1 MSIKK
6 GPVYKKGCTG
16 FVELEKTVAKK
27 YSKFNSTFWI
37 NEYSILLYLWPF
49 ETRNI
54 IKYQRVAL
62 VKRKD
67 PDGRYG
73 IFYETIFDRYPFTLS
88 KFKVYHDKTLLQ
100 IMLDISS
107 ALKFMH
113 SMKIWHRDVKPQNI
127 LIDEHGRATIIDFT
141 HSHRFVID
149 ISELNTHVVTSYY
162 RAPEVFRYAI
172 YQRDAYTEKIDVWS
186 LGIILVEIITG
197 RIFIG
202 EVTDACDESIRKIV
216 SDPELFHKHLKAFYM
231 DNKRLF
237 KYADEYW
244 QLILK
249 MTNHLACDRPSMEE
263 VYNELL
269 NIAND
274 NKVSVNIPVNHNK
287 RGMEWRRNAINYSN
301 VPEEIINLCKV
312 KFTDW
317 RKLLRI
323 NLNFTQIIDV
333 LKFLYKKE
341 ILTVDSYSYC
351 LMAVVLILETVL
363 YDGISEINKVADA
376 VRLECDKVRD
386 CIMMLVENFDQELF
400 VNDTFKFREFKA
412 L

>member
-6 GPVYKKGCTG
+6 GPIYKNGVTG
-16 FVELEKTVAKK
+16 FVELEKNVAKK
-27 YSKFNSTFWI
+27 YAKFNSTYWI
-37 NEYSILLYLWPF
+37 NEYSVLLYLWPF

-54 IKYQRVAL
+54 IKYQSVSL

-73 IFYETIFDRYPFTLS
+73 IFYETTFDRYPFTLS
-88 KFKVYHDKTLLQ
+88 EFKVYHDKTLLQ
-100 IMLDISS
+100 IMLDTSS

-127 LIDEHGRATIIDFT
+127 LIDENGRATIIDFT
-141 HSHRFVID
+141 HSHRFVIN
-149 ISELNTHVVTSYY
+149 ISELNTHVVTNYY
-162 RAPEVFRYAI
+162 RAPEVFIYAI

-197 RIFIG
+197 KVFMG
-202 EVTDACDESIRKIV
+202 EVTDACDDSIRKIV

-249 MTNHLACDRPSMEE
+249 MTNHLACDRPTMEE

-269 NIAND
+269 AIATD
-274 NKVSVNIPVNHNK
+274 NKISVNIPVNSNK
-287 RGMEWRRNAINYSN
+287 RGMEWHRSAINYSN

-312 KFTDW
+312 KFIDW
-317 RKLLRI
+317 RKVLKI
-323 NLNFTQIIDV
+323 NINFIQITDV

-341 ILTVDSYSYC
+341 ILTIDNYSYC
-351 LMAVVLILETVL
+351 LLAVVLILETVL
-363 YDGISEINKVADA
+363 YDGINEINEVADA
-376 VRLECDKVRD
+376 TGLECYKVRD
-386 CIMMLVENFDQELF
+386 CIMGIVENFDQELF
-400 VNDTFKFREFKA
+400 ASDTFTFQEFKE